1 MGKAFSILV
10 LCGAIALLQIHG
22 IAFWSDKVGPLGIL
36 WSVLLEAT
44 ALWLWYQRNVPK
56 RALGLLASVMLLAGP
71 LHQVAVPV
79 LQAMEDARHA
89 DSMRVAQV
97 SIIHD
102 EISNLETS
110 LETFRKNSESRSG
123 WLNAIQKTEQQL
135 SSARKELR
143 GLLATPAQSAL
154 DWSQQGAVLMQATTL
169 VLFQLTAIL
178 IITSLSKISNQR
190 KYGNTYVE
198 IQEAAHGAPSTNTA
212 GDETQHLRRET
223 MDIAKLTEQLDEHLS
238 RQKLTAKEFSAR
250 HKLNPRDVSLIRN
263 HSRRAA
269 AGKQVAPPGAVRRVA
284 EILAGK

>member
-1 MGKAFSILV
+1 MRIALSVLV
-10 LCGAIALLQIHG
+10 LVGAITLLQVHG
-22 IAFWSDKVGPLGIL
+22 IEFWTARVGMIGVL
-36 WSVLLEAT
+36 WSLLLEAT
-44 ALWLWYQRNVPK
+44 ALWLWYQPGTAK
-56 RALGLLASVMLLAGP
+56 RILGLVASLLLLAGP

-79 LQAMEDARHA
+79 LQEVENSTHA
-89 DSMRVAQV
+89 DSARMAQI
-97 SIIHD
+97 SIVQD
-102 EISNLETS
+102 EISDIEKGLEV
-110 LETFRKNSESRSG
+110 FRKNSEARIG
-123 WLNAIQKTEQQL
+123 WLGPIQQNEKRL
-135 SSARKELR
+135 SEARQELAT
-143 GLLATPAQSAL
+143 LLATPAQSAL

-198 IQEAAHGAPSTNTA
+198 IQEATHSTPSTNTA

-223 MDIAKLTEQLDEHLS
+223 MDIARLTEQLDEHLS